1 MDLSGLS
8 PKRIVKSLPSFFS
21 SIKGRVVVAV
31 SLLVI
36 VGLLASDVVGIIQLR
51 SYLSKR
57 IDDQITSALAST
69 SRIARGQ
76 RLGII
81 RTPTFRNAGPSR
93 IHAPSP
99 VLIVIYSPSGSI
111 NFVRYNQL
119 GSVREPQIPSLPS
132 ATAMSLGNKY
142 FVLPPSNSHG
152 APFRAKLQ
160 QLPKGEGAVLVAVS
174 LDELDS
180 TISHL
185 RFLDAVVGAIVLL
198 ALVVMTYLAVWLGMR
213 PLISMEETT
222 DAIAQGELSLR
233 IDTSRSAAEI
243 KKLGTAFNY
252 MLERIQQAFV
262 QVQASERRSKS
273 SQDQLRRFVADAG
286 HELRTPL
293 TSILGY
299 SELLQSGI
307 DSNLDLV
314 KGASRRIQQES
325 VRMSGLVEELLLLA
339 RLDQTKPL
347 KFEMVD
353 LLSLVADGVQDARV
367 IQPERDIS
375 LYPLDGNSDGSWLY
389 PVYVFGDEES
399 LRQVISNLIN
409 NALFHTEKD
418 VKVNVR
424 VGISHADG
432 DDSPAMAILEVEDF
446 GQGIKSEALE
456 HIFERFY
463 RVDDN
468 RGYDHGGFGLG
479 LSVVES
485 VVDAHGGSAMVE
497 SVEGKGTCFR
507 IEIPG
512 FTESSPRINPGDS
525 HPIPRSDGPSDKS
538 AGSKS
543 VTKDQG
549 GGDF

>member
-8 PKRIVKSLPSFFS
+8 PKRIVDSLPSFFS

-36 VGLLASDVVGIIQLR
+36 VGLLASDIVGIIQLR
-51 SYLSKR
+51 SYLSNR
-57 IDDQITSALAST
+57 IDDQITSALKTT

-81 RTPTFRNAGPSR
+81 KTPTFRTSGPSQ

-119 GSVREPQIPSLPS
+119 GSLREPQIPSFSS
-132 ATAMSLGNKY
+132 ATAMSVGNKY
-142 FVLPPSNSHG
+142 FVLPPSSSSG
-152 APFRAKLQ
+152 DPFRAKLQ
-160 QLPKGEGAVLVAVS
+160 QLPGDEGAVLVAVS

-185 RFLDAVVGAIVLL
+185 GLLDAVVGAVVLL
-198 ALVVMTYLAVWLGMR
+198 ALVVLTYLAVWLGMR

-233 IDTSRSAAEI
+233 IDTSRSASEI

-252 MLERIQQAFV
+252 MLERIQLAFV
-262 QVQASERRSKS
+262 QIQDSERRSKS

-307 DSNLDLV
+307 DSNYELV
-314 KGASRRIQQES
+314 QGASRRIQQES

-339 RLDQTKPL
+339 RLDQRKPL

-375 LYPLDGNSDGSWLY
+375 LHPLDGNSDGSWLH
-389 PVYVFGDEES
+389 PVYVLGDEES

-409 NALFHTEKD
+409 NALFHTERD
-418 VKVNVR
+418 IKVDVR
-424 VGISHADG
+424 VGISRPGDSDG
-432 DDSPAMAILEVEDF
+432 SGTAVLEVEDF
-446 GQGIKSEALE
+446 GQGIRSEALE
-456 HIFERFY
+456 HLFERFY

-479 LSVVES
+479 LSVVDS
-485 VVDAHGGSAMVE
+485 VINAHDGRVVVD

-507 IEIPG
+507 IEIPAFSG
-512 FTESSPRINPGDS
+512 VSGEAVSSKG
-525 HPIPRSDGPSDKS
+525 
-538 AGSKS
+538 
-543 VTKDQG
+543 VTKDQVD
-549 GGDF
+549 GDF